1 MLVIPSVYVPFS
13 GLSNT
18 NIAFRFQA
26 LDVILSVNIRN
37 FGIKLNV

>member
-1 MLVIPSVYVPFS
+1 MLVIPPGYVLLP
-13 GLSNT
+13 GLA

-26 LDVILSVNIRN
+26 LDVILSVNIRK